1 MDSNASLKKSA
12 LIVAGGKYANILCAF
27 LANIILSRLLTPED
41 FGIIAVVTVF
51 STFFSLFSD
60 MGFGAGVIQN
70 KELNK
75 EDINNIFS
83 FTIYLA
89 SALAII
95 FFFLSYGIAKVYDNS
110 VYVSVG
116 KLLSIALF
124 FSTANMIPNSVMMR
138 EKRFLA
144 VGIRSIVVAVITY
157 VITIFLAVCGF
168 KYYALVF
175 QTIISNVAIF
185 TWNLVST
192 RLKFYFYPK
201 RQAIQKILSFSVY
214 NFIYDLINYFSR
226 NLDNMLTGKTMGSAA
241 LGYYNK
247 AYTLMLYPT
256 NYLTNVI
263 TPVLH
268 PVLSDYQN
276 DRDYIYKQYLK
287 IFKLLF
293 GVGIFF
299 TVCCFAASQEVV
311 RVLFGAQWGMS
322 VECVHILSWTICVQ
336 MVCASCTSIFRSLG
350 RTDLRMKSS
359 FIYVPVQIAFIAVGA
374 YSGSIITL
382 SWWVAVSYILRFVI
396 EYYYLIHKA
405 FSKSVVEFIKDIRA
419 LLLDY
424 LILLGIGTC
433 VYYLVQISDSFISL
447 IVKGIICTVAYLLVI
462 FMSGQHHIFSVIL
475 PKRICEKFRI

>member
-1 MDSNASLKKSA
+1 MDSNRSLRKSA
-12 LIVAGGKYANILCAF
+12 LIVAGGKYANIFCAF
-27 LANIILSRLLTPED
+27 VANIVLSRLLTPED

-70 KELNK
+70 KELEI
-75 EDINNIFS
+75 EDIESIFS
-83 FTIYLA
+83 ITLYLA
-89 SALAII
+89 SLLAVL
-95 FFFLSYGIAKVYDNS
+95 FFFLSYVIADIYDNS
-110 VYVSVG
+110 VYVGVG
-116 KLLSIALF
+116 KLLSVALF

-144 VGIRSIVVAVITY
+144 VGIRSIAVAVISY
-157 VITIFLAVCGF
+157 SITIILAVCGL

-175 QTIISNVAIF
+175 QAIISNVVIF

-192 RLKFYFYPK
+192 KLKFTFFPSIRSIK
-201 RQAIQKILSFSVY
+201 KILSFSVY
-214 NFIYDLINYFSR
+214 NFIYDLVNYFSR
-226 NLDNMLTGKTMGSAA
+226 NLDNMLTGKTMGSVA

-268 PVLSDYQN
+268 PILSDYQS

-287 IFKLLF
+287 IFKVLF
-293 GVGIFF
+293 GFGIFF
-299 TVCCFAASQEVV
+299 TVCCFAASKEVIS
-311 RVLFGAQWGMS
+311 VLFGAQWAAS
-322 VECVHILSWTICVQ
+322 ADCVHILSWTICVQ

-359 FIYVPVQIAFIAVGA
+359 FIYVPVQIAFIAIGA
-374 YSGSIITL
+374 YSGSIVVL
-382 SWWVAVSYILRFVI
+382 SWWVAVSYILRFCI

-405 FSKSVVEFIKDIRA
+405 FGKPIIVFIKDICP

-424 LILLGIGTC
+424 LVLLGIGAG
-433 VYYLVQISDSFISL
+433 VSVSIRISDPFISL
-447 IVKGIICTVAYLLVI
+447 IIKGIICTSAYVLVMLI
-462 FMSGQHHIFSVIL
+462 SKQYHIFSVII
-475 PKRICEKFRI
+475 PKRICNKF